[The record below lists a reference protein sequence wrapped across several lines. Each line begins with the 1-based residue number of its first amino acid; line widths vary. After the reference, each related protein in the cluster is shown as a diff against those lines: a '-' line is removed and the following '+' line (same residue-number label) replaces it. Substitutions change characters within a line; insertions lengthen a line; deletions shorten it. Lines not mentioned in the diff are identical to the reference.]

1 MSKASAES
9 TDQVMEEEV
18 GQLPITD
25 EEEEEE
31 EEAGSSTET
40 ERPSSS
46 HTKRKPSVAAKQV
59 GGNESDTSDESG
71 QDDGASDGKMSKAS
85 AESTDQ
91 VMEEEVGQLPITDEE
106 EEAGSSTETE
116 RPSSSH
122 TKRKPSVAAKQ
133 VGGNESDTSDESGQD
148 DGASDGMLVVRPPAG
163 TDNKEDKSRGAMKL
177 RVDLSRRKTGKMS
190 KASAE
195 STDQV
200 MEEEVGQLPI
210 TDQEEEEEEEAG
222 SSTETERPSSSH
234 TKRKPSV
241 AAKQVG
247 GNESDTSDESGQDDG
262 ASDGMLVVRPPAGTD
277 NKEDKSRGAMKL
289 RVDLS
294 RRKTDTTLQE
304 RIDCTACGQQVNH
317 FQRHSVFEHP
327 MLHVLLCKSCYKYY
341 TSDDINK
348 DEDGM
353 DEQCRWC
360 AEGGNLICCDFC
372 HNAFCKKCIL
382 RNLGRK
388 ELSMITD
395 EDSKWSCYICSPQPL
410 SDIASNCSNI
420 LTKLESFWRTGR
432 KKEREEKERK
442 EVKGHSKGKGHHHH
456 GKAVVNGKEHS
467 DGSGTLTFSYKT
479 LKVPK
484 ELVKRTKKL
493 IETTTGLN
501 NTFIHFIQQAEE
513 EQGAGG
519 GVGSG
524 TRHRHLKAFRSVL
537 ADLKKAH
544 AALEEDLEAQ
554 FTSQD
559 QGMQNGDAVSNT
571 DGHDGHDQIDNGQ
584 EAEED
589 KMADTE
595 DGEEDGG
602 VSEDTEMEES
612 PTPTPQDHSETGSQ
626 AKNQTV
632 VKMEEEDG
640 TEEEAERDKDI
651 VSVGPSVP
659 DELFQMVKSLADSTG
674 LTPGNDATQLTAAS
688 QSESPAAG
696 STRKSHHTQKEKAM
710 PKVKNLI
717 LKLTPVPVVTTRAS
731 RSKSKDGGKEKERS
745 KDGGKE
751 KERSKDG
758 GKEERSKD
766 GGKEKERSKDGGK
779 EKERSKDGGK
789 ERSKDGGKEKE
800 RSKDGGKEKERSKD
814 GGKERSKDGGKERS
828 KDGGKERS
836 KDGGKERERSKDGGK
851 EKERSKDGGKES
863 SKDGGKE
870 RERSK
875 DGGKERERSKDGGKE
890 KERSKDG
897 GKESSKDGGK
907 ERERSKDGG
916 KEKERSKDGGKERS
930 KDGGKERSKDGGKE
944 RSKDGGKEVEGDGAS
959 EEDSRCSSRTKTT
972 PLRKSPEGKNKMS
985 ASQEN
990 IDSEGEQKSPSKL
1003 KRRTKGS
1010 SEKERGNA
1018 EEKERKESKASSMV
1032 TADPSKQDVDSD
1044 SDEVPDILVQTAA
1057 AEHSSDEDVQQD
1069 ADSNQGNKRVKKCL
1083 FKLSKKEE
1091 EEQVGEEEEEEQ
1103 VGEEEEQQVGEEEEE
1118 QVGEEEE
1125 EEVGEEEEGENDK
1138 KTDKKLATK
1147 RKLKADDSDNSESD
1161 SDEDTKKKKKSSTA
1175 SDKKTSKKKQK
1186 VSDGSSNS
1194 DLEKEMKG
1202 LSKLATGK
1210 RRSSRVKKE
1219 REEKENKGGDRRR
1232 SYELKRKARSR
1243 GAKQQDSSSDD
1254 DEEVEEG
1261 GGSGEESGDQQKIK
1275 PIVEETVVA
1284 GRETFHQSSG
1294 EEGNH
1299 DASQMAADDDD
1310 DDPENRIAKKMLLAQ
1325 IKANYSSGAE
1335 ESSDEDGEEKE
1346 QRKGGEDEEEEEE
1359 EDDGE
1364 EEEEEE
1370 EEGDSGSDMDVK
1382 KSGGR
1387 RHRLLRHKLTLSE
1400 GESGEE
1406 KEKPASKG
1414 KKETKRTRR
1423 KVGSDDSADVDSE
1436 ESASSSESG
1445 VSEEISEEEEE
1456 ESEEESEEG
1465 SSRRRTTRSSK
1476 KKKKKKEER
1485 SYAQKKKRRRIKVQ
1499 DSSSDEKSG
1508 SGEDG
1513 SGKEDGDTPKG
1524 QRKKIRKILKDD
1536 KLRTETRDALKEE
1549 EERRRRIAEREQLR
1563 EKLRETLHVPPDQVL
1578 VVEEASAVAC
1588 PITTKLVLDED
1599 EETKEPMVQV
1609 HRNLVTKLKPH
1620 QVDGV
1625 QFMWDCC
1632 CESVK
1637 KTNKNSGSGCI
1648 LAHCMGLGKTLQVV
1662 TLLHTLL
1669 LCEKLDFSTALIVC
1683 PLNTVLNWL
1692 NEFEKWQYGFK
1703 DEESLEVTEL
1713 ATVKRPQERA
1723 SALQQ
1728 WQEDGGIMIIG
1739 YEMYRNL
1746 TQGRNIKSKKLK
1758 ETFQKTLVDP
1768 GPDFVI
1774 CDEGHIL
1781 KNEASAISKAMN
1793 SIKTRRRVV
1802 LTGTPLQNNLIEYHC
1817 MVNFIKENLL
1827 GSVKEFRNRF
1837 VNPIQN
1843 GQAADSTDQDVR
1855 IMKKRAHILYEMLNG
1870 CVQRRDYSALTKFLP
1885 PKHEYVVSVRVTPI
1899 QCTLYRH
1906 YLEHLTGAGN
1916 VVEGGRGRAGTK
1928 LFQDFQMLSRI
1939 WTHPWCLQL
1948 DYISKENKG
1957 YFDEDSMDEFI
1968 ASETEES
1975 SMSMTSEDEKQ
1986 KKKKKR
1992 GKTRKKDSDSDSDAL
2007 EVIKEWN
2014 TSSRGGDPSSRNRAE
2029 PQEEVRPASSPGTRS
2044 PDWHKEFVTEAD
2056 SEILEHSG
2064 KMVLL
2069 FEILRMAEEV
2079 EDKVLVFSQSLI
2091 SLDLIEDFLE
2101 LAGRAKEEE
2110 KQSPYKGEGKWF
2122 RNIDYYRLDGSTNA
2136 LNRKKWAEEFNDT
2149 SNVRGRLFLIST
2161 RAGSLGINLIGANR
2175 VIIFDASWNPSY
2187 DIQSIFRLYRFGQLK
2202 TCYVY
2207 RFLAQGTMEEK
2218 IYDRQVAKQS
2228 LSFRVVDQ
2236 QQIERHFTMNELTEL
2251 YAFEPDLLDDPTGKK
2266 SKRTTPMLPKDPF
2279 LAELLHSNKEQI
2291 VGYHEHDSLLDHKEE
2306 EALSEEDRKAA
2317 WAEYEAEK
2325 KGLSLRV
2332 NHGAYGGQMDMGGAN
2347 SYFPFN
2353 VAALASMSN
2362 PQLEELINQGR
2373 QKVMEATNALKFLPR
2388 ESLEDTIGRV
2398 WKENPALTESQ
2409 VQAMALG
2416 RQASVEM
2423 ELKRREAVYR
2433 DVLNKQQTL
2442 MMYVQKVITNRKVR
2456 EQQMAMA
2463 NQAQLMSQMNGM
2475 LGAGGMSQ
2483 MELLGLYQQLG
2494 ALQGHPT
2501 HPSMGGKNPGPSKGN
2516 L

>member
-1 MSKASAES
+1 M
-9 TDQVMEEEV
+9 
-18 GQLPITD
+18 
-25 EEEEEE
+25 
-31 EEAGSSTET
+31 
-40 ERPSSS
+40 
-46 HTKRKPSVAAKQV
+46 
-59 GGNESDTSDESG
+59 
-71 QDDGASDGKMSKAS
+71 
-85 AESTDQ
+85 
-91 VMEEEVGQLPITDEE
+91 
-106 EEAGSSTETE
+106 
-116 RPSSSH
+116 
-122 TKRKPSVAAKQ
+122 
-133 VGGNESDTSDESGQD
+133 
-148 DGASDGMLVVRPPAG
+148 
-163 TDNKEDKSRGAMKL
+163 
-177 RVDLSRRKTGKMS
+177 
-190 KASAE
+190 
-195 STDQV
+195 
-200 MEEEVGQLPI
+200 
-210 TDQEEEEEEEAG
+210 
-222 SSTETERPSSSH
+222 
-234 TKRKPSV
+234 
-241 AAKQVG
+241 
-247 GNESDTSDESGQDDG
+247 
-262 ASDGMLVVRPPAGTD
+262 
-277 NKEDKSRGAMKL
+277 
-289 RVDLS
+289 
-294 RRKTDTTLQE
+294 
-304 RIDCTACGQQVNH
+304 IDCTACGQQVNH

-360 AEGGNLICCDFC
+360 AEGGNLICCDYC

-519 GVGSG
+519 GGSG

-544 AALEEDLEAQ
+544 AALEKDLESQ

-602 VSEDTEMEES
+602 VSEDTEMEGS

-626 AKNQTV
+626 AKDQTV
-632 VKMEEEDG
+632 VKMEVEDG
-640 TEEEAERDKDI
+640 TEEEADRDKDI

-674 LTPGNDATQLTAAS
+674 LTPGNDATELTATS
-688 QSESPAAG
+688 QSENPAAG
-696 STRKSHHTQKEKAM
+696 STRKLHDTQKEKAM

-731 RSKSKDGGKEKERS
+731 RSKSKDGGKE
-745 KDGGKE
+745 
-751 KERSKDG
+751 
-758 GKEERSKD
+758 
-766 GGKEKERSKDGGK
+766 
-779 EKERSKDGGK
+779 
-789 ERSKDGGKEKE
+789 
-800 RSKDGGKEKERSKD
+800 
-814 GGKERSKDGGKERS
+814 
-828 KDGGKERS
+828 RS

-851 EKERSKDGGKES
+851 EERSKDGWKKE
-863 SKDGGKE
+863 
-870 RERSK
+870 ERSK
-875 DGGKERERSKDGGKE
+875 DGWKE

-897 GKESSKDGGK
+897 WKEKERSKEGGKERSKEGGKERSKEGGKERSKEGGKERSKEGGKERSKEGGKERSKEGGKERSKEGGKERSKEGEKERSKDGGRERGK
-907 ERERSKDGG
+907 DGGRERSKDGG

-930 KDGGKERSKDGGKE
+930 KDGGKERSKGVGKEKE
-944 RSKDGGKEVEGDGAS
+944 RSKDEGKEVAGDVAS

-990 IDSEGEQKSPSKL
+990 IDSEGEEKSPSKL

-1032 TADPSKQDVDSD
+1032 TSDPSKQDVDSD

-1057 AEHSSDEDVQQD
+1057 AEHSSDDDVQQD

-1091 EEQVGEEEEEEQ
+1091 EQVGEEEEQVGEEEEQVGEEEEEEQ
-1103 VGEEEEQQVGEEEEE
+1103 VGEEEEKQVG
-1118 QVGEEEE
+1118 
-1125 EEVGEEEEGENDK
+1125 EEEGENDK
-1138 KTDKKLATK
+1138 EKTDKKPAAK

-1161 SDEDTKKKKKSSTA
+1161 SDEDAKMKKKSSTA

-1202 LSKLATGK
+1202 LSKLSTGK

-1254 DEEVEEG
+1254 DEEEEG
-1261 GGSGEESGDQQKIK
+1261 GGSGEE
-1275 PIVEETVVA
+1275 
-1284 GRETFHQSSG
+1284 R
-1294 EEGNH
+1294 
-1299 DASQMAADDDD
+1299 
-1310 DDPENRIAKKMLLAQ
+1310 
-1325 IKANYSSGAE
+1325 
-1335 ESSDEDGEEKE
+1335 
-1346 QRKGGEDEEEEEE
+1346 
-1359 EDDGE
+1359 
-1364 EEEEEE
+1364 
-1370 EEGDSGSDMDVK
+1370 
-1382 KSGGR
+1382 
-1387 RHRLLRHKLTLSE
+1387 
-1400 GESGEE
+1400 
-1406 KEKPASKG
+1406 
-1414 KKETKRTRR
+1414 
-1423 KVGSDDSADVDSE
+1423 
-1436 ESASSSESG
+1436 
-1445 VSEEISEEEEE
+1445 
-1456 ESEEESEEG
+1456 
-1465 SSRRRTTRSSK
+1465 
-1476 KKKKKKEER
+1476 
-1485 SYAQKKKRRRIKVQ
+1485 
-1499 DSSSDEKSG
+1499 
-1508 SGEDG
+1508 EDG

-1563 EKLRETLHVPPDQVL
+1563 EKLREVL

-1992 GKTRKKDSDSDSDAL
+1992 GKARKKDSDSDSDAL

-2014 TSSRGGDPSSRNRAE
+2014 TSSRGGDPSSL
-2029 PQEEVRPASSPGTRS
+2029 RPASSPGTRS

-2079 EDKVLVFSQSLI
+2079 EDKVQSLI

-2325 KGLSLRV
+2325 KVKSVRQTL
-2332 NHGAYGGQMDMGGAN
+2332 N
-2347 SYFPFN
+2347 SSRFN
-2353 VAALASMSN
+2353 
-2362 PQLEELINQGR
+2362 PELINQGR

>member
-1 MSKASAES
+1 MWNRVPRSRGSNVGLWNRVPRSRGSNVGLWNRVPRSRGSNVGYAWVSELCARRSNRQLSAFNMSVPLIYTS
-9 TDQVMEEEV
+9 
-18 GQLPITD
+18 
-25 EEEEEE
+25 
-31 EEAGSSTET
+31 
-40 ERPSSS
+40 
-46 HTKRKPSVAAKQV
+46 
-59 GGNESDTSDESG
+59 SDE
-71 QDDGASDGKMSKAS
+71 
-85 AESTDQ
+85 
-91 VMEEEVGQLPITDEE
+91 
-106 EEAGSSTETE
+106 
-116 RPSSSH
+116 
-122 TKRKPSVAAKQ
+122 
-133 VGGNESDTSDESGQD
+133 
-148 DGASDGMLVVRPPAG
+148 
-163 TDNKEDKSRGAMKL
+163 
-177 RVDLSRRKTGKMS
+177 VDLLHFEPGEIDMHVIIVGEASIEEHPLCSVRQVTLHPHYSRRSFQQQTMINDVK
-190 KASAE
+190 
-195 STDQV
+195 
-200 MEEEVGQLPI
+200 
-210 TDQEEEEEEEAG
+210 
-222 SSTETERPSSSH
+222 
-234 TKRKPSV
+234 
-241 AAKQVG
+241 
-247 GNESDTSDESGQDDG
+247 N
-262 ASDGMLVVRPPAGTD
+262 
-277 NKEDKSRGAMKL
+277 
-289 RVDLS
+289 
-294 RRKTDTTLQE
+294 TTLQE

-360 AEGGNLICCDFC
+360 AEGGNLICCDYC

-519 GVGSG
+519 GGSG

-544 AALEEDLEAQ
+544 AALEKDLESQ

-602 VSEDTEMEES
+602 VSEDTEMEGS

-626 AKNQTV
+626 AKDQTV
-632 VKMEEEDG
+632 VKMEVEDG
-640 TEEEAERDKDI
+640 TEEEADRDKDI

-674 LTPGNDATQLTAAS
+674 LTPGNDATELTATS
-688 QSESPAAG
+688 QSENPAAG
-696 STRKSHHTQKEKAM
+696 STRKLHDTQKEKAM

-731 RSKSKDGGKEKERS
+731 RSKSKDGGKE
-745 KDGGKE
+745 
-751 KERSKDG
+751 
-758 GKEERSKD
+758 
-766 GGKEKERSKDGGK
+766 
-779 EKERSKDGGK
+779 
-789 ERSKDGGKEKE
+789 
-800 RSKDGGKEKERSKD
+800 
-814 GGKERSKDGGKERS
+814 
-828 KDGGKERS
+828 RS

-851 EKERSKDGGKES
+851 EERSKDGWKKE
-863 SKDGGKE
+863 
-870 RERSK
+870 ERSK
-875 DGGKERERSKDGGKE
+875 DGWKE

-897 GKESSKDGGK
+897 WKEKERSKEGGKERSKEGGKERSKEGGKERSKEGGKERSKEGGKERSKEGGKERSKEGGKERSKEGGKERSKEGEKERSKDGGRERGK
-907 ERERSKDGG
+907 DGGRERSKDGG

-930 KDGGKERSKDGGKE
+930 KDGGKERSKGVGKEKE
-944 RSKDGGKEVEGDGAS
+944 RSKDEGKEVAGDVAS

-990 IDSEGEQKSPSKL
+990 IDSEGEEKSPSKL

-1032 TADPSKQDVDSD
+1032 TSDPSKQDVDSD

-1057 AEHSSDEDVQQD
+1057 AEHSSDDDVQQD

-1091 EEQVGEEEEEEQ
+1091 EQVGEEEEQVGEEEEQVGEEEEEEQ
-1103 VGEEEEQQVGEEEEE
+1103 VGEEEEKQVG
-1118 QVGEEEE
+1118 
-1125 EEVGEEEEGENDK
+1125 EEEGENDK
-1138 KTDKKLATK
+1138 EKTDKKPAAK

-1161 SDEDTKKKKKSSTA
+1161 SDEDAKMKKKSSTA

-1202 LSKLATGK
+1202 LSKLSTGK

-1254 DEEVEEG
+1254 DEEEEG

-1284 GRETFHQSSG
+1284 GRETFH
-1294 EEGNH
+1294 H
-1299 DASQMAADDDD
+1299 
-1310 DDPENRIAKKMLLAQ
+1310 
-1325 IKANYSSGAE
+1325 
-1335 ESSDEDGEEKE
+1335 
-1346 QRKGGEDEEEEEE
+1346 
-1359 EDDGE
+1359 
-1364 EEEEEE
+1364 
-1370 EEGDSGSDMDVK
+1370 
-1382 KSGGR
+1382 
-1387 RHRLLRHKLTLSE
+1387 
-1400 GESGEE
+1400 
-1406 KEKPASKG
+1406 
-1414 KKETKRTRR
+1414 
-1423 KVGSDDSADVDSE
+1423 
-1436 ESASSSESG
+1436 
-1445 VSEEISEEEEE
+1445 
-1456 ESEEESEEG
+1456 
-1465 SSRRRTTRSSK
+1465 
-1476 KKKKKKEER
+1476 
-1485 SYAQKKKRRRIKVQ
+1485 
-1499 DSSSDEKSG
+1499 G

-1563 EKLRETLHVPPDQVL
+1563 EKLREVL

-1992 GKTRKKDSDSDSDAL
+1992 GKARKKDSDSDSDAL

-2029 PQEEVRPASSPGTRS
+2029 PQEEASSPGTRS

-2325 KGLSLRV
+2325 KVKPCCELTKLYVTHTHR
-2332 NHGAYGGQMDMGGAN
+2332 
-2347 SYFPFN
+2347 FN
-2353 VAALASMSN
+2353 
-2362 PQLEELINQGR
+2362 PELINQGR